1 MNQKRLAVVALLVA
15 ALAFIGGT
23 LYFKSQTR
31 QQATSA
37 VQDNNQALIRPHAPV
52 FGNAQAKVTIV
63 EFFDPACETCRAFYP
78 IVKDIIRSGFGEVN
92 LVLRYAPL
100 HQGSDIAI
108 QILEAARQQ
117 DLYWPVLE
125 KVLETQPLWADHAG
139 PNPQRIWELIGGT
152 GLDIAKARAAMHDPA
167 IRQALEQD
175 MADMA
180 ALKVSKTPS
189 FFVNGTP
196 LSRFGVEELRTLVS
210 DELQRA
216 KAK

>member
-1 MNQKRLAVVALLVA
+1 MQAEQVARVPIRRGFLA
-15 ALAFIGGT
+15 IGGVS
-23 LYFKSQTR
+23 LDEVR
-31 QQATSA
+31 AT
-37 VQDNNQALIRPHAPV
+37 
-52 FGNAQAKVTIV
+52 GETIIS
-63 EFFDPACETCRAFYP
+63 RADQE
-78 IVKDIIRSGFGEVN
+78 IT
-92 LVLRYAPL
+92 
-100 HQGSDIAI
+100 
-108 QILEAARQQ
+108 
-117 DLYWPVLE
+117 DLDLE